1 MKNAKGLLYPDSVV
15 GTESHTTMINGLG
28 IVGWGVGGMEAQAV
42 MLGQAI
48 SMVLPEVIGFRLVG
62 SLSERVTATDLAL
75 HLTNLLR
82 KRGVVGKFVQF
93 FGPGCATLCL
103 ADRATIANMA
113 TEYGATMGYFP
124 YDAESTNYLHLTN
137 RLPQNVTLI

>member
-1 MKNAKGLLYPDSVV
+1 MRDAKGLVYPDSVV

-42 MLGQAI
+42 MLGQPI
-48 SMVLPEVIGFRLVG
+48 SMMLPEVIGFRLTG
-62 SLSERVTATDLAL
+62 TLSENVTGTDLAL

-82 KRGVVGKFVQF
+82 KQGVAGKFVQF
-93 FGPGCATLCL
+93 FGSGCANLCL

-113 TEYGATMGYFP
+113 T
-124 YDAESTNYLHLTN
+124 
-137 RLPQNVTLI
+137 